1 MNYKETYANRLRSLR
16 LGAGLSQYDLAKK
29 INVSQANIGRYEK
42 AVTYPSVEV
51 MIAIAD
57 FFDTTLDFFFARD
70 LKRKKQAR
78 TRQFRGKLQEAIK
91 EEIQPGTDIYEFLQE
106 RINEI
111 LEKSKK

>member
-1 MNYKETYANRLRSLR
+1 MNYKEKYANRLRSLR

-57 FFDTTLDFFFARD
+57 YFDTTLDFFFGRD
-70 LKRKKQAR
+70 LKRKKQTR